1 MENPNQKAA
10 YKRIIYITI
19 ILLVFILIAFLFST
33 LTYFLINKLKL
44 EENDPTIDLSGI
56 IDFSFNYNPS
66 INLEYTENMSNLG
79 FTGNLILDCYKGKCN
94 YKETYKC
101 TKRECRNGED
111 GVECTDVE
119 SICESYEDFFKY
131 NSSKLCRE
139 SNGESCNACD
149 NMTSYTYKKC
159 SCSESKNS
167 KEYSTE
173 YSCYADN
180 IILNWKNYIYY
191 RKNAT
196 DSGYNYL
203 NSAFPPDQNCP
214 SGTKQCGILDEHGNK
229 LCYPDNVTECPIN
242 YITLDSSDN
251 KYNYSS
257 CVIDGVTIYY
267 TNQATNEGLVLGG
280 FYVDSD
286 LKINYG
292 DCQIISTSTIREF
305 LDSQK
310 NKQYRNSLNF
320 DPYKDNNIDK
330 KGNAYLRWC
339 IPGFGKERNIAL
351 VKELNKVYEL
361 NKTTNNDLDELKSE
375 SMVIYIIDLV
385 GYILLILFLPIAIW
399 TFKKKP
405 GVFCFPLI
413 IIEFGLSLIII
424 FYGIYGSIS
433 INIDISKMDKIELY
447 HKIFKASTS
456 LDIIACCL
464 KILLFIA
471 FIAYFS
477 YICIYRKYSKFKS
490 DDQSDDNIKA
500 NELITKCDDVTPQ
513 NNKDLDFNA
522 YDKPRT
528 NNQTTNTNTYP
539 LTPEDIY

>member
-1 MENPNQKAA
+1 MKEECSPGENG
-10 YKRIIYITI
+10 Y
-19 ILLVFILIAFLFST
+19 
-33 LTYFLINKLKL
+33 
-44 EENDPTIDLSGI
+44 
-56 IDFSFNYNPS
+56 
-66 INLEYTENMSNLG
+66 
-79 FTGNLILDCYKGKCN
+79 DCVA
-94 YKETYKC
+94 
-101 TKRECRNGED
+101 
-111 GVECTDVE
+111 VEG
-119 SICESYEDFFKY
+119 ICESNEDFFKY

-149 NMTSYTYKKC
+149 NMSSYTYQKC

-180 IILNWKNYIYY
+180 IILNWKNYSYN

-214 SGTKQCGILDEHGNK
+214 SGTKQCGILDELGNK
-229 LCYPDNVTECPIN
+229 LCYPDNVSPIN
-242 YITLDSSDN
+242 YITLDPSDK

-257 CVIDGVTIYY
+257 CVIDGITIYY

-292 DCQIISTSTIREF
+292 DCQIISTSTIREL

-339 IPGFGKERNIAL
+339 IRGFGKERNIAL

-361 NKTTNNDLDELKSE
+361 NKTTNNDLIELKST
-375 SMVIYIIDLV
+375 SMVIYIADLI
-385 GYILLILFLPIAIW
+385 GYILLILFLPIAVS
-399 TFKKKP
+399 TFKKIQ
-405 GVFCFPLI
+405 VFF
-413 IIEFGLSLIII
+413 
-424 FYGIYGSIS
+424 
-433 INIDISKMDKIELY
+433 
-447 HKIFKASTS
+447 
-456 LDIIACCL
+456 
-464 KILLFIA
+464 A
-471 FIAYFS
+471 FH
-477 YICIYRKYSKFKS
+477 
-490 DDQSDDNIKA
+490 
-500 NELITKCDDVTPQ
+500 L
-513 NNKDLDFNA
+513 
-522 YDKPRT
+522 
-528 NNQTTNTNTYP
+528 
-539 LTPEDIY
+539 

>member
-1 MENPNQKAA
+1 MENPHQKAA
-10 YKRIIYITI
+10 YKRFIYITI
-19 ILLVFILIAFLFST
+19 ILLVFILISFLFST
-33 LTYFLINKLKL
+33 LTYSLINKLKL
-44 EENDPTIDLSGI
+44 EENDPKIDLSGI
-56 IDFSFNYNPS
+56 IDFSFDYNPS

-149 NMTSYTYKKC
+149 NMTSFTYLKC

-180 IILNWKNYIYY
+180 IILNWKNYSYN
-191 RKNAT
+191 RKKAT
-196 DSGYNYL
+196 DSGYSYL
-203 NSAFPPDQNCP
+203 NCAFPPDQNCP
-214 SGTKQCGILDEHGNK
+214 SGTKQCGILDELGNK

-242 YITLDSSDN
+242 YITLDPSDK

-267 TNQATNEGLVLGG
+267 TNQATDEGLVLGG

-292 DCQIISTSTIREF
+292 DCQIISTSTIREL

-351 VKELNKVYEL
+351 VKEFHKVYEL
-361 NKTTNNDLDELKSE
+361 NKTTNHDLIQFKLDSL
-375 SMVIYIIDLV
+375 MTYISDLI
-385 GYILLILFLPIAIW
+385 GYILLILFLPIAVGM
-399 TFKKKP
+399 FKKKP
-405 GVFCFPLI
+405 SDFCFPFI
-413 IIEFGLSLIII
+413 IIEFGLSLFLI
-424 FYGIYGSIS
+424 FLGTVSSIY
-433 INIDISKMDKIELY
+433 NNNDLSKMDKIELY
-447 HKIFKASTS
+447 HKIFKVSIS
-456 LDIIACCL
+456 LNIISFCL
-464 KILLFIA
+464 KVLLLIA
-471 FIAYFS
+471 SIAYFC
-477 YICIYRKYSKFKS
+477 YICISRKYYKFKS
-490 DDQSDDNIKA
+490 DDQSDENIKTK
-500 NELITKCDDVTPQ
+500 ELITKCDDVTPL
-513 NNKDLDFNA
+513 NNNNSDFNA
-522 YDKPRT
+522 YDKPT
-528 NNQTTNTNTYP
+528 TKNQPSNTNTYP
-539 LTPEDIY
+539 LTPDDIY